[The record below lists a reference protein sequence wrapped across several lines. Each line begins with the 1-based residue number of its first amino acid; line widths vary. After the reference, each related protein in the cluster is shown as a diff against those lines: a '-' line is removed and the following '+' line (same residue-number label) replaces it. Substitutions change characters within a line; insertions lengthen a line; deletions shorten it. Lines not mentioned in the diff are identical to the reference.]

1 MPRGC
6 GRLIRAHRPGP
17 HRRASLHLATPV
29 AGDPA
34 VPQPPP
40 SSGFP
45 VQARAG
51 TCASGPDATFLF
63 GSSSSSVD
71 RCAQGSMASCERRH
85 PSVLSRPTHSPTRE
99 LSSSPRESCT
109 PALGTS
115 RPDTHPEGARTNE
128 RPVQGSALCLTL
140 YTVCNLI
147 LIDGRASP
155 REPPHRQ
162 EPRGPAAAR
171 GRGARAEGARCT
183 APLSSGEDLSHTHPP
198 PPPRRKPYLLRLAE
212 AS

>member
-1 MPRGC
+1 MLLVVSAVLRVLSKRDLKGC
-6 GRLIRAHRPGP
+6 GTTPKTR
-17 HRRASLHLATPV
+17 ATPV
-29 AGDPA
+29 LSRGRPLPTPA
-34 VPQPPP
+34 RT
-40 SSGFP
+40 G
-45 VQARAG
+45 G
-51 TCASGPDATFLF
+51 TTSWLT
-63 GSSSSSVD
+63 
-71 RCAQGSMASCERRH
+71 SCERRH